1 MIKYIEE
8 QINSFK
14 DEEDEENI
22 KILKILAE
30 DKKNDNGVIKAF
42 GISNLMKITSES
54 VKKGIESSCI
64 ESLIEKGVK
73 ILKDEFEEN
82 INDLKKSIF
91 NELNLSDLDVKE
103 GFDIINEILIKDE
116 DPVTINQNFDFQNFT
131 KFILQF
137 SKKLAE
143 SLIHKD
149 KLNQQSLV
157 DLLNIMKIKCND
169 IKNNFEEIFEKKI
182 NDISIQ
188 LADKIDTLV
197 HNIDSSYDI
206 NYLCSK
212 YSHNQLKLQARNN
225 MINDLKP
232 DIEDQIYKEISKKLY
247 DIYAEN
253 FSNRMIEI
261 FNDFLNGENTNK
273 KIEDIFFD
281 KGHEVA
287 EKIHNKINKL
297 LDYPNDDYVE
307 NKKKKKGKSVMER
320 MNQRKKP
327 KDNKNETNEEE
338 EEEEEDE

>member
-1 MIKYIEE
+1 M
-8 QINSFK
+8 
-14 DEEDEENI
+14 
-22 KILKILAE
+22 
-30 DKKNDNGVIKAF
+30 
-42 GISNLMKITSES
+42 
-54 VKKGIESSCI
+54 
-64 ESLIEKGVK
+64 
-73 ILKDEFEEN
+73 
-82 INDLKKSIF
+82 
-91 NELNLSDLDVKE
+91 
-103 GFDIINEILIKDE
+103 
-116 DPVTINQNFDFQNFT
+116 
-131 KFILQF
+131 
-137 SKKLAE
+137 
-143 SLIHKD
+143 
-149 KLNQQSLV
+149 
-157 DLLNIMKIKCND
+157 
-169 IKNNFEEIFEKKI
+169 
-182 NDISIQ
+182 
-188 LADKIDTLV
+188 ADKIDTLV

-247 DIYAEN
+247 DIYAEK

>member
-1 MIKYIEE
+1 M
-8 QINSFK
+8 NSFK

-103 GFDIINEILIKDE
+103 GFDIINEIIIKDE

-149 KLNQQSLV
+149 KLNKESLV

-169 IKNNFEEIFEKKI
+169 IKNYLEEIFEKKL
-182 NDISIQ
+182 NDISIE